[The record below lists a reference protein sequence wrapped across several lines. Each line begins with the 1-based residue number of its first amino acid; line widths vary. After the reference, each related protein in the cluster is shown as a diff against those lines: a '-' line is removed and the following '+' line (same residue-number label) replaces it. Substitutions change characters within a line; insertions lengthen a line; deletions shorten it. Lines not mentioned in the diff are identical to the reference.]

1 MFLLVY
7 EISFFQTR
15 KNNDRLTVFK
25 KLEDKYN
32 YEGVNYPASYDDIKI
47 FEENNKIGVVVY
59 AIDEKNSIIKE
70 YHGNKEYL
78 LNERIYLLRI
88 EDKEKSHFVYIKHI
102 HRLLYKNHYMSGACK
117 IMCPYCE
124 K

>member
-1 MFLLVY
+1 M
-7 EISFFQTR
+7 
-15 KNNDRLTVFK
+15 
-25 KLEDKYN
+25 EDKYN

-59 AIDEKNSIIKE
+59 AIDEQNSIIKE

-102 HRLLYKNHYMSGACK
+102 HRLLHKNTNISGVGK
-117 IMCPYCE
+117 NYVPVL
-124 K
+124 

>member
-1 MFLLVY
+1 M
-7 EISFFQTR
+7 
-15 KNNDRLTVFK
+15 
-25 KLEDKYN
+25 EDKYN

-59 AIDEKNSIIKE
+59 AIDEQNSIIKE

-88 EDKEKSHFVYIKHI
+88 EDKEKSHFVYIKHF
-102 HRLLYKNHYMSGACK
+102 HRLLNKNHYMTGVGK

>member
-1 MFLLVY
+1 M
-7 EISFFQTR
+7 
-15 KNNDRLTVFK
+15 
-25 KLEDKYN
+25 EDKYN

-47 FEENNKIGVVVY
+47 FEENNKIGIVVY
-59 AIDEKNSIIKE
+59 AIDEQNSIIKE

-102 HRLLYKNHYMSGACK
+102 HRLLNKNHYMTGVGK

>member
-1 MFLLVY
+1 M
-7 EISFFQTR
+7 
-15 KNNDRLTVFK
+15 K
-25 KLEDKYN
+25 DKYN
-32 YEGVNYPASYDDIKI
+32 YEGINYPASYEDIKV

-59 AIDEKNSIIKE
+59 AIDEENCIIKE

-102 HRLLYKNHYMSGACK
+102 HRLLNKNHYMTGVGK

>member
-1 MFLLVY
+1 MRKTALL
-7 EISFFQTR
+7 
-15 KNNDRLTVFK
+15 K
-25 KLEDKYN
+25 
-32 YEGVNYPASYDDIKI
+32 
-47 FEENNKIGVVVY
+47 
-59 AIDEKNSIIKE
+59 SIMV
-70 YHGNKEYL
+70 NKEYL

-102 HRLLYKNHYMSGACK
+102 HRLLNKNTHVSGAGT